1 MAAPTRA
8 EVDQLL
14 RQRLSTDPDFRDAL
28 IADPRAALS
37 DLVGITIPASVKVN
51 VHAESLTEIHLVLPR
66 DPNASGELQEDDLAA
81 VTGGID
87 GSQPLMDIYL

>member
-66 DPNASGELQEDDLAA
+66 DPKASGELQEEDLTQ
-81 VTGGID
+81 VSGGASIIK
-87 GSQPLMDIYL
+87 PAFW

>member
-14 RQRLSTDPDFRDAL
+14 RQRLTVDPDFRDAL

-37 DLVGITIPASVKVN
+37 NLVGITIPASVKVN
-51 VHAESLTEIHLVLPR
+51 VHVESLTEIHLVLPR